1 MGGSSVFLIF
11 LLSFKVMDNLFKG
24 VVVVIIVN
32 MILVNFDFVVR
43 DVVELFENYYFG

>member
-1 MGGSSVFLIF
+1 
-11 LLSFKVMDNLFKG
+11 MDNLFKG

>member
-11 LLSFKVMDNLFKG
+11 LLSSKVMDDLFKG
-24 VVVVIIVN
+24 MVVVIIVN